1 MATWDSADLLLR
13 CQRLWME
20 TANAAAMT
28 SGDASSSVSWYALL
42 TEAQAQWYDTYA
54 AQVPYVLMGSPQT
67 LTTADSGVTYTFPS
81 SVTPLAVELYDG
93 NYRLLKPTAF
103 YDTGGDYVWEGN
115 KIRFPHAEARPD
127 TYYARYI
134 TPPDVIDGSTAPTLV
149 PAHHRRLLV
158 YTACATR
165 AGLPNGRDPA
175 PYYALIQRAWF
186 GNPNIGDVGI
196 LGALKNQ
203 NFFMGG
209 TALSTGTGGI
219 MDNVSTGAGYV
230 MVRPGGG

>member
-1 MATWDSADLLLR
+1 MATWDSADLLAR
-13 CQRLWME
+13 CKRLSNRPSTDVG
-20 TANAAAMT
+20 TA
-28 SGDASSSVSWYALL
+28 DADWYALL
-42 TEAQAQWYDTYA
+42 TEAQAQWYDTYS

-93 NYRLLKPTAF
+93 NYRLLKPTTF

-134 TPPDVIDGSTAPTLV
+134 TPPDVIDGSTAPVLV

-158 YTACATR
+158 YTAVAEWATR
-165 AGLPNGRDPA
+165 LPRDPS

-186 GNPNIGDVGI
+186 GNPALGDVGI

>member
-1 MATWDSADLLLR
+1 MATWDSADLLAR
-13 CQRLWME
+13 CVRHSRVPS
-20 TANAAAMT
+20 TAT
-28 SGDASSSVSWYALL
+28 FPVSTDWYAWL
-42 TEAQAQWYDTYA
+42 TEAQAQWYDTFS
-54 AQVPYVLMGSPQT
+54 AQVPYILMGAPQT
-67 LTTADSGVTYTFPS
+67 LTTADSGATYTFPS
-81 SVTPLAVELYDG
+81 SVTPLAVEVYDG

-115 KIRFPHAEARPD
+115 KIRFPHSEKRPN

-134 TPPDVIDGSTAPTLV
+134 TPPDVIDGSTPPTLV
-149 PAHHRRLLV
+149 PAHARRLLV
-158 YTACATR
+158 FTALHAWASDTAAT
-165 AGLPNGRDPA
+165 A
-175 PYYALIQRAWF
+175 PERFERMIQRAWF
-186 GNPNIGDVGI
+186 GNPVVGDVGI

-230 MVRPGGG
+230 VVQPGGG